1 MKLNLFSTAIAL
13 LAAMTGAGLPT
24 GAQENNRDE
33 YRPGVSSVLSS
44 A

>member
-1 MKLNLFSTAIAL
+1 MKLNLFSTATAT

-33 YRPGVSSVLSS
+33 YRQGVSSVLSS